1 MLEVDREGTAAT
13 EWVSG
18 DRRGFPEENSE
29 LLLADCFMYQCWKW
43 GLFWFFQAIID
54 KLVGHLL
61 IGKDSPF

>member
-29 LLLADCFMYQCWKW
+29 LLLADCFMYQC
-43 GLFWFFQAIID
+43 
-54 KLVGHLL
+54 
-61 IGKDSPF
+61 